1 MSRFQRCRR
10 GLVVAIS
17 VVAAI
22 SLVGCGQ
29 SEPTAAKAT
38 SGERGASTA
47 DNPKSDNQKSEDH
60 KSGEELTPTAILT
73 RAAKETAEHKSFKMR
88 MMMTADGVTA
98 MDMTSLTSA
107 DGKMQKS
114 TIKSDEIGEMTMI
127 IIDGVVYY
135 QFPGLPDGKEWV
147 KMDSADMMGS
157 MGIDPGA
164 LAEQNSNAL
173 AMLNDL
179 SEDVEVVGEDK
190 IEGMTSVH
198 YLYTFDVDSMMKGAL
213 DNGVL
218 DGDAADAADLFGGKS
233 DMNVW
238 VGEDGLIRRVAYEMN
253 TSGGGS
259 DMPGSFAYEMTFTDY
274 GANLDFAAP
283 DPSSTM
289 SMSDLMTETS

>member
-1 MSRFQRCRR
+1 MSRIQRCRH
-10 GLVVAIS
+10 GAVVAIS
-17 VVAAI
+17 VVIAL
-22 SLVGCGQ
+22 SLAGCGQ

-38 SGERGASTA
+38 SGQRAASTA
-47 DNPKSDNQKSEDH
+47 DSQKSESK
-60 KSGEELTPTAILT
+60 KSDEELTPKAILT
-73 RAAKETAEHKSFKMR
+73 RAAQATAEHKSFKMQ
-88 MMMTADGVTA
+88 MVMLADGVTV

-114 TIKSDEIGEMTMI
+114 TIKSDEIDEMGEMTMM

-164 LAEQNSNAL
+164 LAEQNKNAL

-190 IEGMTSVH
+190 IEGMDSVH
-198 YLYTFDVDSMMKGAL
+198 YRYTFDVDDMMKGAL

-218 DGDAADAADLFGGKS
+218 AGDAAQAAEMFGGKS

-238 VGEDGLIRRVAYEMN
+238 VGKDGLIRRVAYELN
-253 TSGGGS
+253 LSGGGE

-274 GANLDFAAP
+274 GSTIDFAAP

-289 SMSDLMTETS
+289 SMSDLMTEKS